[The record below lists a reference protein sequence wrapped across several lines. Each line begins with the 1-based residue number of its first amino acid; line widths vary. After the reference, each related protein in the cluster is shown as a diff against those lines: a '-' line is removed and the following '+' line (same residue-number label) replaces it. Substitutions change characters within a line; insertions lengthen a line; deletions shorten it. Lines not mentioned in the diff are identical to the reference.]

1 MLRVLLTVF
10 GALLTSTLLVYA
22 LESFLA
28 RHWAQQVATGQLRE
42 RFRPTFILIEDR
54 LRGVAPEQQAAAFA
68 QLIERFNYPAELLT
82 LEAAAT
88 RMSLSP
94 ADIGLL
100 RDDRIFVTNT
110 PDSARIAKQILVPQA
125 RVVLLDPPGL
135 QQPFY
140 LKMRFYYALGA
151 LLTFLALYILS
162 RWYWRDLRTLKGVTA
177 RVAAG
182 DFNARVDLSNGSLLR
197 PLANDLNHMSA
208 QLDGLMKSHRE
219 LVSAVSH
226 EMRHPIARMHFHHQL
241 ARDAT
246 TSTEVAEKLALLA
259 KDIDE
264 LDELSDEVLTYARL
278 KRVDPLESPAWGPTA
293 EWLNDAVVRVEEF
306 IAAERL
312 SVSVV
317 NESRLEQAS
326 VIAPLMQRA
335 TTNLLLNAVRHAR
348 SSVILRLTASGGQF
362 VLEVDDD
369 GPGIAEAH
377 RLSIFEPFVRLDR
390 SRTRASGGYGM
401 GLAIV
406 ERIARWHGGHASV
419 ETSSSGGA
427 RFVIRWPIDGRRLPP
442 QVAT

>member
-162 RWYWRDLRTLKGVTA
+162 RWYWRDLRTLISMRVSTYRTA
-177 RVAAG
+177 RCC
-182 DFNARVDLSNGSLLR
+182 D
-197 PLANDLNHMSA
+197 
-208 QLDGLMKSHRE
+208 
-219 LVSAVSH
+219 
-226 EMRHPIARMHFHHQL
+226 
-241 ARDAT
+241 
-246 TSTEVAEKLALLA
+246 
-259 KDIDE
+259 
-264 LDELSDEVLTYARL
+264 RL
-278 KRVDPLESPAWGPTA
+278 QMT
-293 EWLNDAVVRVEEF
+293 
-306 IAAERL
+306 
-312 SVSVV
+312 
-317 NESRLEQAS
+317 
-326 VIAPLMQRA
+326 
-335 TTNLLLNAVRHAR
+335 
-348 SSVILRLTASGGQF
+348 
-362 VLEVDDD
+362 
-369 GPGIAEAH
+369 
-377 RLSIFEPFVRLDR
+377 
-390 SRTRASGGYGM
+390 
-401 GLAIV
+401 
-406 ERIARWHGGHASV
+406 
-419 ETSSSGGA
+419 
-427 RFVIRWPIDGRRLPP
+427 
-442 QVAT
+442 